1 MNTLWIRMSAL
12 CKIVRGTQADD
23 AAAKNN
29 DVVGVLPTRSMD
41 LAWHSELHAGQTEG
55 HRNSLETARHHA
67 FKHASEHL
75 RARPAHQ
82 RRLTSQHNHHVLD
95 HVPAHPQY

>member
-1 MNTLWIRMSAL
+1 MNTLWVCISAF
-12 CKIVRGTQADD
+12 CEIVHGTQADD
-23 AAAKNN
+23 AAAKDN

-67 FKHASEHL
+67 FKHASKYS

-95 HVPAHPQY
+95 HVAAHPKY